1 LANPNL
7 SQIKRVHKF
16 LQTSPNLSTHI
27 RWKRN
32 QWLDL
37 PYNNLSETMACLT
50 LDGAGEQTG
59 PKTEFMQNV
68 RKHGIEHHVSKPH
81 RPQQNRAESIIRE
94 VKKWWFQQMTKLWVP
109 TRLWDYGIVWVCKIM
124 SLSANSVFSL
134 AGRAPIEQITGQ
146 TPDISEYLH

>member
-1 LANPNL
+1 MVYNRRSYPWAEGTGPTGCTIRGNCAIKNSTLTHCLANPNL
-7 SQIKRVHKF
+7 SQIKRMHKF

-109 TRLWDYGIVWVCKIM
+109 TRLWD
-124 SLSANSVFSL
+124 
-134 AGRAPIEQITGQ
+134 
-146 TPDISEYLH
+146 